1 MAKSAEEKRLNA
13 IEKEEKTALK
23 QSDKMYDSMI
33 NQSGTFYS
41 DLQKTTEDYG
51 KTQQEQLDK
60 ETAFTIEQI
69 EQNKAKTEKDFQKEA
84 GAAYTDWQK
93 QTDPYGVNAEQMAQS
108 GLGASGYSE
117 SSQVRMYA
125 AYQQRVATA
134 RESYQNAVTSYNNAM
149 TEAQLQN
156 SSAKAEIAYN
166 TLLASLQYALEGFQV
181 GNDIL
186 IQKQTARRQI
196 DDTYYGRYRDEVNQI
211 NTEKALAE
219 EVRQYNASLKE
230 EQRQFNENLA
240 FQKKKSNMS
249 SSGSGSGSYSYI
261 TETVANGDPADTV
274 DNGGSKPKQ
283 TDSEGNLPLDM
294 QSVTDLGYGMISA
307 KELNKLVNSGEVIS
321 YEEGGKLKFVRA
333 GVNIPAA
340 IRNMTLK

>member
-1 MAKSAEEKRLNA
+1 MALSAEEKRLNA
-13 IEKEEKTALK
+13 IDKEENTALK

-41 DLQKTTEDYG
+41 DLQKATEDYG

-93 QTDPYGVNAEQMAQS
+93 QIDPYGVNAEQMAQS

-117 SSQVRMYA
+117 SSQVRMYT

-166 TLLASLQYALEGFQV
+166 TLLASLQYALQGFNA
-181 GNDIL
+181 GNDLL

-230 EQRQFNENLA
+230 EQRQFDENLA
-240 FQKKKSNMS
+240 FQKKKSKVS
-249 SSGSGSGSYSYI
+249 SSGAGSYSYV
-261 TETVANGDPADTV
+261 TVADDSDSGTADETA
-274 DNGGSKPKQ
+274 KTKQ
-283 TDSEGNLPLDM
+283 TDNSNELPLDM
-294 QSVTDLGYGMISA
+294 ESVTALGYGMISA

-340 IRNMTLK
+340 IRNLTLK